1 VKVKLTNNIKT
12 ATQMN
17 IKKILLSYLI
27 CINMFTTSEDFTMAI
42 SIAKTNVNAPSSKL
56 EDDTVRIVR
65 PTNVSHTMM

>member
-1 VKVKLTNNIKT
+1 
-12 ATQMN
+12 
-17 IKKILLSYLI
+17 
-27 CINMFTTSEDFTMAI
+27 MFTTSEDFTMAI